1 MPLLLDALVWG
12 WSHPLDVAVW
22 VLLIPSLAFVL
33 GGCGLAA
40 YVGWR
45 RVLTRMARGL

>member
-1 MPLLLDALVWG
+1 MSAILSALSWA

-22 VLLIPSLAFVL
+22 VLLIPSLALVV

-40 YVGWR
+40 YIGWR
-45 RVLTRMARGL
+45 RLLNRMARGL

>member
-1 MPLLLDALVWG
+1 MSAILSALSWA

-33 GGCGLAA
+33 GGCLVAG

-45 RVLTRMARGL
+45 RLLTRMARGL

>member
-1 MPLLLDALVWG
+1 MSLILSAVSWA

-33 GGCGLAA
+33 GACGLAA

-45 RVLTRMARGL
+45 RVWKAMAR